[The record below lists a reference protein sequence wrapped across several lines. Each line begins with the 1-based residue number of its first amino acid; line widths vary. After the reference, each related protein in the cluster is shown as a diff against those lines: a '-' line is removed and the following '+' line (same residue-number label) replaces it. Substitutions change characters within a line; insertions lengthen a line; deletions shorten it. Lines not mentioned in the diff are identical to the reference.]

1 LFIAL
6 DDMNI
11 DQMHLLSYT
20 DTVYCTYLL
29 TYSLT

>member
-11 DQMHLLSYT
+11 DQVQGLSYT
-20 DTVYCTYLL
+20 DTVFSTYLL
-29 TYSLT
+29 TY

>member
-1 LFIAL
+1 
-6 DDMNI
+6 MNI